1 MKGYNMKMI
10 KSLVLGA
17 AVLVG
22 GAFAGPSV
30 DLTLSKSLNVE
41 DLRHSNLAVGPEVA
55 SLRVGMGDFRLSVNG
70 LDMDKASAT
79 LGMKHDVVG
88 FDHVNVMLDKHS
100 VGLGVSRDASIAGAL
115 SLTAGTGLV
124 ASDIS
129 NLPSW
134 VASVGLSY
142 NVW

>member
-1 MKGYNMKMI
+1 MF
-10 KSLVLGA
+10 KSLMLGV

-22 GAFAGPSV
+22 GAFAGPTV
-30 DLTLSKSLNVE
+30 DLTLSKSLNVSE
-41 DLRHSNLAVGPEVA
+41 LRHSNLAVGPEAA
-55 SLRVGMGDFRLSVNG
+55 SLRVGMGDLRLEVNG
-70 LDMDKASAT
+70 LDIDKASAT
-79 LGMKHDVVG
+79 VGLKHDVIG

-100 VGLGVSRDASIAGAL
+100 VGLGVSRDAAIAGAL

-124 ASDIS
+124 ASDMS
-129 NLPSW
+129 SMPSW

>member
-1 MKGYNMKMI
+1 MKTLI

-17 AVLVG
+17 LVAVASAV
-22 GAFAGPSV
+22 AAPTV
-30 DLTLSKSLNVE
+30 DLTLNKSLNLS
-41 DLRHSNLAVGPEVA
+41 DLRNSNLAVGPEVA

-70 LDMDKASAT
+70 LDMDQASAT
-79 LGMKHDVVG
+79 VGMKHDVVG

>member
-1 MKGYNMKMI
+1 MKTLI

-17 AVLVG
+17 LVAVSSAV
-22 GAFAGPSV
+22 AAPSV
-30 DLTLSKSLNVE
+30 DLTLSKSLNLS
-41 DLRHSNLAVGPEVA
+41 DLRNSNLAVGPEVA
-55 SLRVGMGDFRLSVNG
+55 SLRVDMGCVRLSVNG
-70 LDMDKASAT
+70 LDMDQASAT
-79 LGMKHDVVG
+79 VGMKHNVVG

-124 ASDIS
+124 ASDVT

>member
-1 MKGYNMKMI
+1 MKTFI

-17 AVLVG
+17 LVAVG
-22 GAFAGPSV
+22 SAFAGPSV
-30 DLTLSKSLNVE
+30 DLTLSKSLNVS
-41 DLRHSNLAVGPEVA
+41 DLRESNLAVGSEVA

-70 LDMDKASAT
+70 LDMDQASAT
-79 LGMKHDVVG
+79 VGFKHGVVG

-100 VGLGVSRDASIAGAL
+100 VGLGLSRDAAIAGAL

-124 ASDIS
+124 ASDVS
-129 NLPSW
+129 SLPSW

>member
-1 MKGYNMKMI
+1 MKTLF
-10 KSLVLGA
+10 KSLLLGA
-17 AVLVG
+17 MLAVG
-22 GAFAGPSV
+22 SAFAGPSV
-30 DLTLSKSLNVE
+30 DLTLSKSLNLS
-41 DLRHSNLAVGPEVA
+41 DLRNSNLAVGPEVA
-55 SLRVGMGDFRLSVNG
+55 SLRLGMGDFRLSVNG

-79 LGMKHDVVG
+79 VGFKHDVVG
-88 FDHVNVMLDKHS
+88 FDHVNVMFDKHS

-124 ASDIS
+124 ASNVS

-134 VASVGLSY
+134 TASVGLSY

>member
-1 MKGYNMKMI
+1 MTLI
-10 KSLVLGA
+10 KSLALGA
-17 AVLVG
+17 LVAVASAV
-22 GAFAGPSV
+22 AAPTV
-30 DLTLSKSLNVE
+30 DLTLSKSLNLS
-41 DLRHSNLAVGPEVA
+41 DLRNSNLAVGPEVA

-70 LDMDKASAT
+70 LDIDQASAT
-79 LGMKHDVVG
+79 VGMKHDVIG

>member
-1 MKGYNMKMI
+1 MKTFI

-17 AVLVG
+17 LVAVGSAV
-22 GAFAGPSV
+22 AAPTV
-30 DLTLSKSLNVE
+30 DLTLSKSLNVS

-70 LDMDKASAT
+70 LDIDKASAT
-79 LGMKHDVVG
+79 VGMKQEVVG
-88 FDHVNVMLDKHS
+88 FDHVNLMLNKHS
-100 VGLGVSRDASIAGAL
+100 LGLGVSRDASIAGAL

-124 ASDIS
+124 ASNVS
-129 NLPSW
+129 TMPSW

>member
-1 MKGYNMKMI
+1 MKTFI

-17 AVLVG
+17 LVAVSS
-22 GAFAGPSV
+22 AIAGPSV
-30 DLTLSKSLNVE
+30 DLTLSKSLNLS
-41 DLRHSNLAVGPEVA
+41 DLRSSNLAVGSEVA
-55 SLRVGMGDFRLSVNG
+55 SLRVGMGDVRLTVNG
-70 LDMDKASAT
+70 LDMDQASAT
-79 LGMKHDVVG
+79 VGFKHAVVG

-124 ASDIS
+124 ASDVS

>member
-1 MKGYNMKMI
+1 MKTLI

-17 AVLVG
+17 LLAVGSAV
-22 GAFAGPSV
+22 AAPTV
-30 DLTLSKSLNVE
+30 DLTLSKSLNLS
-41 DLRHSNLAVGPEVA
+41 DLRNSNLAVGPEVA
-55 SLRVGMGDFRLSVNG
+55 SLRFGMGDFRLSVNG
-70 LDMDKASAT
+70 LDMDQASAT
-79 LGMKHDVVG
+79 VGMKHDVIG
-88 FDHVNVMLDKHS
+88 FDHVNVMVDRHS
-100 VGLGVSRDASIAGAL
+100 LGLGVSRDASIAGAL